1 MADVLREEQRRLNM
15 SRIRGRDT
23 KPEMILRR
31 GLHALG
37 LRFRLHS
44 KNLPGKPDLVF
55 PGHRAVILV
64 HGCFWHW
71 HGCPMFTWPATR
83 PEFWREKIA
92 GNRERDLVAL
102 ERLRQAG
109 WRVLV
114 VWECALRG
122 PGRRKAED
130 VLDSCE
136 AFVRNGHEA
145 VAELS
150 GDWPAGEGEV
160 GDQTAAFPRG
170 APQR

>member
-1 MADVLREEQRRLNM
+1 MADVLTEEQRRLNM

-37 LRFRLHS
+37 LRYRLHR
-44 KNLPGKPDLVF
+44 KDLPGKPDLVF

-71 HGCPMFTWPATR
+71 HGCPMFKWPDTR
-83 PEFWREKIA
+83 RQFWREKIA
-92 GNRERDLVAL
+92 ANRKRDQAAL

-114 VWECALRG
+114 VWECTLRG
-122 PGRRKAED
+122 PGRRPIGK
-130 VLDSCE
+130 VLDCCGGFVRGDE
-136 AFVRNGHEA
+136 AFN
-145 VAELS
+145 ELA
-150 GDWPAGEGEV
+150 GEWPALV
-160 GDQTAAFPRG
+160 ANRKSPRSAG
-170 APQR
+170 